1 MERATEEEG
10 GRATRA
16 EGRRKERKGKVSSRR
31 DFFFETFF
39 FSYYTAV
46 RRRAT
51 GVSRRARL
59 RGTPIGVRVRLGSR
73 EFHAAEAANAT
84 LQSLGPSFRLALC
97 DPKSSPRGHPLR
109 GASPARRVF
118 RAFLCVEKRASP
130 VSLFASARS
139 NSCAWRSR
147 RLTRLGGARKTA
159 NAEPDSAA
167 CEVWARIAGGG
178 VGGAMR
184 RWRRGGGGARRGGA
198 RAQSGATV
206 HVSRSREKEGDA
218 EGRGVGGDGRY
229 GARRTNERRGSL
241 CSHLLGRSAQE
252 RGRLSKHLRRP
263 APHGARGGRCGS
275 TKRLA
280 RKDVRKRGRREG
292 LPATRE
298 GRNGRP
304 APRRPT
310 PRARSVRRGSRRS
323 VAPRARFQSS
333 RATPPRPRVVA
344 FDDGRSRPAVVPRG
358 FGPFFSSS
366 PSSRLLHRTFFN
378 PSILGSLAPRS
389 PPARANQRRA

>member
-1 MERATEEEG
+1 M
-10 GRATRA
+10 
-16 EGRRKERKGKVSSRR
+16 SSRR

-184 RWRRGGGGARRGGA
+184 RWRRRRGGGVGGGLAGA

-229 GARRTNERRGSL
+229 GARRTNERGETL

-280 RKDVRKRGRREG
+280 RKGCAEAREEGRTRDPGGKER
-292 LPATRE
+292 ATRASSPHAASAE
-298 GRNGRP
+298 RSPRVEAVGR
-304 APRRPT
+304 
-310 PRARSVRRGSRRS
+310 
-323 VAPRARFQSS
+323 APRAV
-333 RATPPRPRVVA
+333 PVVA
-344 FDDGRSRPAVVPRG
+344 LDTSEG
-358 FGPFFSSS
+358 
-366 PSSRLLHRTFFN
+366 
-378 PSILGSLAPRS
+378 
-389 PPARANQRRA
+389 ARRCF

>member
-184 RWRRGGGGARRGGA
+184 RWRRGGGGASGGCA
-198 RAQSGATV
+198 RAKW
-206 HVSRSREKEGDA
+206 R
-218 EGRGVGGDGRY
+218 DGPR
-229 GARRTNERRGSL
+229 
-241 CSHLLGRSAQE
+241 Q
-252 RGRLSKHLRRP
+252 P
-263 APHGARGGRCGS
+263 IP
-275 TKRLA
+275 
-280 RKDVRKRGRREG
+280 RKRGRRRGEG
-292 LPATRE
+292 RRGRREVRRAEDERATRVALFAPPWTLCSGTRPPFEASAPPCSAWCQRGTMWVDEAVGAKGCAEAREE
-298 GRNGRP
+298 GRTPSDPGGKERATRASSPHAASAERSPRVEAVGR
-304 APRRPT
+304 
-310 PRARSVRRGSRRS
+310 
-323 VAPRARFQSS
+323 APRAV
-333 RATPPRPRVVA
+333 PVVA
-344 FDDGRSRPAVVPRG
+344 RDTSEA
-358 FGPFFSSS
+358 
-366 PSSRLLHRTFFN
+366 
-378 PSILGSLAPRS
+378 
-389 PPARANQRRA
+389 ARRCF